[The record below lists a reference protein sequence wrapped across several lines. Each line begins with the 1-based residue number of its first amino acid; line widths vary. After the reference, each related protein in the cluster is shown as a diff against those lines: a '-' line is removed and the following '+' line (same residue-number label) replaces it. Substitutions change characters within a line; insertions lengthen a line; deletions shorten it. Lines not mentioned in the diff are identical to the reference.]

1 VKPLSF
7 KLGKTLIPHEAISSF
22 ASFLM
27 NNPNLQ
33 SLELNGNHWV
43 DASQTQSPTNILK
56 AVLHNKQS
64 LTKLELSNLF
74 FDEPDFIEAILATT
88 QTLSEFSFHSSS
100 QQPPVA
106 YEVAQALSRGFR
118 QNKALKTLDL
128 RWYGP
133 RLEDV
138 LFALD
143 LPRLKTLS
151 LGAALTPESSQA
163 LIYLLKRNVTI
174 ANCTP

>member
-1 VKPLSF
+1 MREASQQRSFRDFTPSKIYGNVQNKKSIEILAALQGTKHVKHLSF
-7 KLGKTLIPHEAISSF
+7 KLGKTLISHEAISSF

-56 AVLHNKQS
+56 AVLHNEQS

-88 QTLSEFSFHSSS
+88 QTLSEFPFHSSS
-100 QQPPVA
+100 QLPPVA

-118 QNKALKTLDL
+118 QNEALKTLDL
-128 RWYGP
+128 R
-133 RLEDV
+133 
-138 LFALD
+138 
-143 LPRLKTLS
+143 
-151 LGAALTPESSQA
+151 
-163 LIYLLKRNVTI
+163 
-174 ANCTP
+174 